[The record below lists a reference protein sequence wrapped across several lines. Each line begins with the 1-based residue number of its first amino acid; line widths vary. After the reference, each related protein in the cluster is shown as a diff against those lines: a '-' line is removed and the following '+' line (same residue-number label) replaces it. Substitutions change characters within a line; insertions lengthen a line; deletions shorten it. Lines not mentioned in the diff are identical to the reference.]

1 MDSKLIILKL
11 ASSQNR
17 DYYENAIIKILNNF
31 DFFFIQS
38 EKEDTITIS
47 LYNGYR
53 LWKYM
58 DLTGYTIDMDYESFD
73 VPKQLGDFAE
83 CMKEVVVKPYRPVF
97 NNSKQMSAIM
107 DGILSRK

>member
-17 DYYENAIIKILNNF
+17 EYYDDAIVKILDKF
-31 DFFFIQS
+31 DFFFMPS
-38 EKEDTITIS
+38 EQGNTIVIS

-58 DLTGYTIDMDYESFD
+58 DLTGFTIDMDYETFD